1 MGWAQDVDGD
11 AAESRRMEESSSSV
25 LYRCGLIG
33 EGLDMICVDGGTGLL
48 AATLQVK
55 APLRE
60 GRLQERSN
68 I

>member
-1 MGWAQDVDGD
+1 MWRGLPSTGGCCSD
-11 AAESRRMEESSSSV
+11 
-25 LYRCGLIG
+25 LYRRGLIG